1 MIKLSIDTLRR
12 LIRSHFP
19 QDKYV
24 WKMKKADC
32 LKRLEPYEIKGDG
45 RSVPYY
51 LRRPPIP
58 LKVFS
63 NLTI

>member
-32 LKRLEPYEIKGDG
+32 LKRLEPYEIKGNG
-45 RSVPYY
+45 RAV
-51 LRRPPIP
+51 RRRTATRTAAQAANV
-58 LKVFS
+58 LE
-63 NLTI
+63 T

>member
-1 MIKLSIDTLRR
+1 MIKLSTDTLRR

-32 LKRLEPYEIKGDG
+32 LKRLEPYEIKGNG
-45 RSVPYY
+45 TSVPYY
-51 LRRPPIP
+51 LTNTS
-58 LKVFS
+58 LKVIS
-63 NLTI
+63 QPTV